1 MGLFNAIFG
10 KMKIPPQ
17 GQGFWELLNGYT
29 PSFTSWGGELYE
41 SEIIRAAVH
50 AAANHASK
58 LNVKIMGSAKP
69 EMQTKLRQGP
79 NEWQTWGQFLY
90 RLSTILDVQ
99 NTAFIVPVLDDFGR
113 TVGIFP
119 VLPSSC
125 EVISRDDQPWLKYTF
140 QNGQTAA
147 IEMER
152 CGTMTKFQ
160 YRNDLFGESNKA
172 LEPTMDLVNI
182 QNQGIK
188 EAVKNSASFRF
199 MARLSN
205 FAKSED
211 LKKEREN
218 FSKENLRGEGGG
230 ILLFPKTYDNIQQ
243 LKTTPFVASTEEME
257 RIRTSVFDYFGVN
270 EDVLQNKAYGDA
282 WNAFY
287 EGRVKPFSIQF
298 SDVVSKMLFTP
309 TERAYG
315 NKIMATANRLQYMS
329 NTEKLNVSQ
338 GMADRGIMNRDEIRE
353 IWQLDPLPDG
363 QGQAYTIRGEYYLL
377 NSDGS
382 AQKQGGEPK
391 NGSNQPQTGEK
402 AG

>member
-1 MGLFNAIFG
+1 M
-10 KMKIPPQ
+10 
-17 GQGFWELLNGYT
+17 
-29 PSFTSWGGELYE
+29 
-41 SEIIRAAVH
+41 
-50 AAANHASK
+50 
-58 LNVKIMGSAKP
+58 
-69 EMQTKLRQGP
+69 
-79 NEWQTWGQFLY
+79 
-90 RLSTILDVQ
+90 
-99 NTAFIVPVLDDFGR
+99 
-113 TVGIFP
+113 
-119 VLPSSC
+119 
-125 EVISRDDQPWLKYTF
+125 
-140 QNGQTAA
+140 
-147 IEMER
+147 
-152 CGTMTKFQ
+152 
-160 YRNDLFGESNKA
+160 
-172 LEPTMDLVNI
+172 
-182 QNQGIK
+182 
-188 EAVKNSASFRF
+188 
-199 MARLSN
+199 
-205 FAKSED
+205 
-211 LKKEREN
+211 
-218 FSKENLRGEGGG
+218 
-230 ILLFPKTYDNIQQ
+230 LFPKTYDNIQQ

-309 TERAYG
+309 KERANG

-363 QGQAYTIRGEYYLL
+363 HGKAYTIRGEYYLL

-391 NGSNQPQTGEK
+391 NGSNQPKTGEK